1 MRVAGIFPQAL
12 MDMAY
17 LLIPHNGPSDIELE
31 PGETLVVPLAIGGY
45 SAAVVQVALA
55 MGSQC

>member
-1 MRVAGIFPQAL
+1 

-17 LLIPHNGPSDIELE
+17 LLIPHNGLSGIELE

-45 SAAVVQVALA
+45 SATAVQVALA